1 MLKRDSNA
9 DAEWVV
15 TPLQLIS
22 EVEYLERHLLN
33 QPKVIILRK
42 AK

>member
-1 MLKRDSNA
+1 MLKRDSNI

-22 EVEYLERHLLN
+22 EVEN
-33 QPKVIILRK
+33 LRIPMYK
-42 AK
+42 